1 MRFMSLP
8 SDDLT
13 KGLDQAVVADSPLE
27 PWGLVSHLVR
37 LQGLSG
43 S

>member
-1 MRFMSLP
+1 MSLP

-13 KGLDQAVVADSPLE
+13 KGLDQAVVTGSPLE
-27 PWGLVSHLVR
+27 PWGLVSYLVR